1 VATVPAPEPVADLR
15 TVQRDDRLAAVAPKP
30 EPVAPAVPTPANVA
44 PTVPD
49 MPPERTVAA
58 IAPTPAAAAAL
69 APTPDEI
76 EAQFVAFVD
85 AYNRG
90 RLDAMAALFD
100 NDAQTIQRQGRAA
113 IRSDYDD
120 LFRRSDS
127 RRMSVSRMSWTLSGD
142 VAQVKAEGAVRI
154 AWRDG
159 REAEERLALDM
170 DLARR
175 DGRVVIVR
183 LAQRTGAP

>member
-1 VATVPAPEPVADLR
+1 M
-15 TVQRDDRLAAVAPKP
+15 
-30 EPVAPAVPTPANVA
+30 VAPAVAAA
-44 PTVPD
+44 PPV
-49 MPPERTVAA
+49 RAVAA
-58 IAPTPAAAAAL
+58 PPAPSTASVL
-69 APTPDEI
+69 APKADEI

-100 NDAQTIQRQGRAA
+100 DDAQTSQRQGRAA
-113 IRSDYDD
+113 IRREYDD
-120 LFRRSDS
+120 LFRRSDW
-127 RRMSVSRMSWTLSGD
+127 RRMNVSRMSWKLLGD
-142 VAQVKAEGAVRI
+142 VAQVRAEGAVRT

-175 DGRVVIVR
+175 DGRVAIIR
-183 LAQRTGAP
+183 LSQQAAAP